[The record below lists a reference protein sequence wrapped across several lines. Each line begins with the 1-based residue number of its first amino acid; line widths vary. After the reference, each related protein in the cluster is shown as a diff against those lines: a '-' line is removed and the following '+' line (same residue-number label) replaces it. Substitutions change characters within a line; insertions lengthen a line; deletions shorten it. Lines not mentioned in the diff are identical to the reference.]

1 MVEYKYN
8 AWGTQ
13 LSRTGELANTLGY
26 ANPFRYRGYIYD
38 DETWMYWLRSR
49 YYYPELHRFINADD
63 VEYLG
68 MDEELLSYNQYSY
81 CRNSPINRFDA
92 EGNWSLPNWAKLAIG
107 VVATA
112 AAVVV
117 TVATGGAAAPVLIGV
132 AASTVG
138 SAAYSAVEHRVTTG
152 SWEGAGKAA
161 LDGAA
166 DGFMTGGLCAL
177 GGSVVGG
184 TVRTIKNARAG
195 ITIGKMGQFEK
206 VAELAKTRHY
216 SGLKEFKFIE
226 KVAGSKAAETVGWW
240 QNKCVVKGV
249 MVLKGAIYD
258 CGGELTGAY
267 AKEVALTKGYQ
278 YLYNVWLM

>member
-68 MDEELLSYNQYSY
+68 MDGELLSYNQYSY

-107 VVATA
+107 AAAIAVGVVATA
-112 AAVVV
+112 IV
-117 TVATGGAAAPVLIGV
+117 GGAATVVLVASLKIAATS
-132 AASTVG
+132 AASGAVVG
-138 SAAYSAVEHRVTTG
+138 AVRGAVAHRISTG
-152 SWEGAGKAA
+152 GWEGAGNAA
-161 LDGAA
+161 LDSAIDDA
-166 DGFMTGGLCAL
+166 CSGFMTGGIMAGATFTTVAAHGIRIQEIGRLKPSNKTGDGYL
-177 GGSVVGG
+177 GVKYEAQKANGKYTTKSFELHSPHGNGG
-184 TVRTIKNARAG
+184 
-195 ITIGKMGQFEK
+195 
-206 VAELAKTRHY
+206 H
-216 SGLKEFKFIE
+216 
-226 KVAGSKAAETVGWW
+226 
-240 QNKCVVKGV
+240 
-249 MVLKGAIYD
+249 
-258 CGGELTGAY
+258 
-267 AKEVALTKGYQ
+267 
-278 YLYNVWLM
+278 NVWHWQKNTWNPLNNTINSKKAIHWTLWGKRI